1 MINNKDEILKA
12 YNFRHACKEFNG
24 NEIPKEDFEFIL
36 ETGRL
41 SPSSFGFEP
50 WQFIV
55 VQNKELR
62 EKIKE
67 YSWGGEKQIPTASHF
82 VIILGRKKKHM
93 VYDSKYISDFMRE
106 VQELPDEVRDMK
118 KGFYKAF
125 QEKDFNL
132 LEGERAIFD
141 WACKQTYIALGNM
154 MTSAAEIGIDSC
166 PIEGFNMEKLDELL
180 EKEGI
185 MSREDFGVSVMVA
198 FGYRKKDPRGKT
210 RQSLNDIVTYIE

>member
-1 MINNKDEILKA
+1 MNNKDEILKA

-67 YSWGGEKQIPTASHF
+67 YSWGGEKQIPTSSHF

-93 VYDSKYISDFMRE
+93 LYDSKYINDFMRE

-118 KGFYKAF
+118 RGFYKAF

-180 EKEGI
+180 EREGI
-185 MSREDFGVSVMVA
+185 MSRDDFGVSVMVA

-210 RQSLNDIVTYIE
+210 RQNLNDIVTYIE